1 MHASYNMTGVLWLL
15 FAAGSA
21 AAQTN
26 PVAPADQAKA
36 TASSVTNDTASIPD
50 FAKMRAP
57 NSPAFGLL
65 NLSPSEVER
74 PSNPTQLVAT
84 LGSKL
89 TENPNGLVPNGIALE
104 VFPYWLTPAWGLTWD
119 DLNSQ
124 QLATPLRTLSLSI
137 ATVGSNLP
145 ASDPASF
152 TDLAAGARSQVLIG
166 HASQECSAAIGK
178 LDALGQEVVKALI
191 VPDEVMA
198 EYRQKFGFGTPAFN
212 SAVQAYQDARL
223 KERKDFEATRSSISS
238 SIYEQCE
245 AAGRFGFILEA
256 AGAYSWRFEQS
267 NAKRGSSN
275 SGAAWLNAS
284 WIEKTWSAILL
295 GRFQASDLGHSP
307 NRSADAGLR
316 LISQQKQWAASVESI
331 FRRTF
336 EGDTA
341 WRYRVAG
348 IVDYRLAGET
358 WVSVSFGRDGL
369 ASDIGSLFA
378 LANLKW
384 SFGKPQFSSP
394 AP

>member
-1 MHASYNMTGVLWLL
+1 MLWLL
-15 FAAGSA
+15 FAGSA
-21 AAQTN
+21 AAAQTE
-26 PVAPADQAKA
+26 PGTRAERAKEA
-36 TASSVTNDTASIPD
+36 GAEVTNDTASIPD

-57 NSPAFGLL
+57 NSPAFALL
-65 NLSPSEVER
+65 NLSPSQVER

-104 VFPYWLTPAWGLTWD
+104 VFPYWLTPAWGVSWED
-119 DLNSQ
+119 VNRQ
-124 QLATPLRTLSLSI
+124 QLATPLRTLSLSV

-152 TDLAAGARSQVLIG
+152 TDLATGARTQILIG
-166 HASQECSAAIGK
+166 HASRECNDAIRK
-178 LDALGQEVVKALI
+178 LGALQQEVVNIASP
-191 VPDEVMA
+191 PDEVLA
-198 EYRQKFGFGTPAFN
+198 EMKRKHGFATPEFN
-212 SAVQAYQDARL
+212 SALNAYKDARL
-223 KERKDFEATRSSISS
+223 KEEKKDFEATLTSITKAVHD
-238 SIYEQCE
+238 QCE
-245 AAGRFGFILEA
+245 TAGRFGFLLEA

-267 NAKRGSSN
+267 NAKRGTSN

-284 WIEKTWSAILL
+284 WVAKTWSAILL
-295 GRFQASDLGHSP
+295 GRFQANSLGHLP

-316 LISQQKQWAASVESI
+316 LISQQKQWAASVESV

-336 EGDTA
+336 EGDTG

-348 IVDYRLAGET
+348 IVDYRLVGET

-369 ASDIGSLFA
+369 VSDIGSLFA

-384 SFGKPQFSSP
+384 SFGKPQLASPPSS
-394 AP
+394 